1 MDTLILRTD
10 VFCARVLVVALLIL
24 FAFWHLHARTFL
36 AFQTTSRSPPTTSTH
51 QTVKAL
57 VDTPIVNAKV
67 QSAVILV
74 ITFRDGC
81 ALEGGTVIKPISIL
95 TCLIPSVCLEIIPTS
110 NRGIIL
116 PPHAIFKRD
125 LNL

>member
-1 MDTLILRTD
+1 
-10 VFCARVLVVALLIL
+10 
-24 FAFWHLHARTFL
+24 
-36 AFQTTSRSPPTTSTH
+36 
-51 QTVKAL
+51 

-116 PPHAIFKRD
+116 RPHAIFKRD